1 MEEQIQQEAKQKE
14 KTEQEKREEL
24 VLQRLKIKN
33 QRLETF
39 QFKKRYAF
47 TRGGKTKK
55 S

>member
-1 MEEQIQQEAKQKE
+1 MEEQTQQETKQKE
-14 KTEQEKREEL
+14 KKEEL

-47 TRGGKTKK
+47 THGGKTKK